1 MNVINS
7 FKFLHVWH
15 VSYPKYTSHNFN
27 YILQLK
33 IRYIIAKSD
42 IVNLTMQIVVA
53 HWLFI
58 VSFISVSIS
67 CILNEQKIQRSTV

>member
-1 MNVINS
+1 MS
-7 FKFLHVWH
+7 YMEKFKWVDDIHSGH
-15 VSYPKYTSHNFN
+15 

-67 CILNEQKIQRSTV
+67 CILNIDVDT